1 MYVVSEA
8 EGKMYPGC
16 GTGQYP
22 NLEEEE
28 EVRDMI
34 AAEETRRLLFR

>member
-1 MYVVSEA
+1 MH
-8 EGKMYPGC
+8 PGY

-34 AAEETRRLLFR
+34 AAEETRELLFQ